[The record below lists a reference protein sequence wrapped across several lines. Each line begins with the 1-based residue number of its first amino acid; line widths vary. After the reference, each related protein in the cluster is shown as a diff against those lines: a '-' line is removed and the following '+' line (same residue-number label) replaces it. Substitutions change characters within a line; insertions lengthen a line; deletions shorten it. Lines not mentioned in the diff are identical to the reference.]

1 MELVASAR
9 CGIKMLQL
17 IQPPAMQ
24 ALLQLEAQQLR
35 HRQTKHW
42 NPKFKK
48 LRKLKFIKMDIPNL
62 QEKPGDLS
70 QEEMRS
76 RLKERG
82 VLPPRPWLERPFHI
96 SCTGGIFEPYVP
108 PEGDGKK
115 SFISSAGAKQKFEFL
130 EKKSKSVLAVRK
142 IRSYEEDFRKEDF
155 VNDAQ
160 DIYIAAH
167 TQMAAKDKYKL
178 REFIT
183 ERCYPEMMHNIR
195 DKTIHWRFL
204 QSLEPPKLVHAR
216 VTDMI
221 TKDNLFAQVTVR
233 FHTQQMLAIYD
244 RFGRLMHGSETLS
257 KDVLE
262 YVVFEKHISNEY
274 GKWRLHDK
282 IIPDWLPPKEPG
294 MVTYRVIEESEEEA
308 IEALLPEGDKK
319 LEAGK
324 VQQLQEKQPT
334 QIEATATS
342 SAVSEAQ
349 AVSESNAKPASPSI

>member
-1 MELVASAR
+1 MELAASAR

-17 IQPPAMQ
+17 VQPPAMQ
-24 ALLQLEAQQLR
+24 ALLQMQSQQLR

-48 LRKLKFIKMDIPNL
+48 LRAQKFVKLDLPNFH
-62 QEKPGDLS
+62 EKPGDLT
-70 QEEMRS
+70 QEEIRS

-96 SCTGGIFEPYVP
+96 SCTGGIFEAYVP

-115 SFISSAGAKQKFEFL
+115 SFISSVGAKQKLEFL
-130 EKKSKSVLAVRK
+130 EKKSKSVMAVRK
-142 IRSYEEDFRKEDF
+142 IRSYEEEFSTDDFASE
-155 VNDAQ
+155 AQ

-167 TQMAAKDKYKL
+167 NQMAAKNKHQL
-178 REFIT
+178 REFVT
-183 ERCYPEMMHNIR
+183 ERCYPEMMHNVR

-204 QSLEPPKLVHAR
+204 QSLEPPRLVHAR
-216 VTDMI
+216 VTDI
-221 TKDNLFAQVTVR
+221 VSKENLYAQVTVR

-244 RFGRLMHGSETLS
+244 RFGRLMHGSEILA

-282 IIPDWLPPKEPG
+282 IIPDWLPAKEPAPI
-294 MVTYRVIEESEEEA
+294 TYRVIEEPEEA
-308 IEALLPEGDKK
+308 VELLAEGDKK
-319 LEAGK
+319 LEAGA
-324 VQQLQEKQPT
+324 EKQN
-334 QIEATATS
+334 QEHLDNIESAAPV
-342 SAVSEAQ
+342 SAVEGANEHK
-349 AVSESNAKPASPSI
+349 AVKSTTASPSI